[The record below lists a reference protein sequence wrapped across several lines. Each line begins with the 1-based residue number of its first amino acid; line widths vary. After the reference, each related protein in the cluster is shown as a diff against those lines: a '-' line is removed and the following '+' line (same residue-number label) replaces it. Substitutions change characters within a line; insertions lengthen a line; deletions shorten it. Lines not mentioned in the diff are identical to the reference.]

1 MATHILEEVLSHSAA
16 ITQRERNVG
25 NHVVDQAS
33 AVLSGTATSPQR
45 RCEARMDY
53 RRMCSYEVVEASGG
67 RSVVTGQGV
76 ALAVN
81 RSTDGILLHTALV
94 PHAKQLIEVH
104 TPRFGWGRTVN
115 VFEVRWA
122 RPVQAES
129 LGNLYLIGCR
139 RILGPCHYLSF

>member
-1 MATHILEEVLSHSAA
+1 M
-16 ITQRERNVG
+16 
-25 NHVVDQAS
+25 
-33 AVLSGTATSPQR
+33 
-45 RCEARMDY
+45 
-53 RRMCSYEVVEASGG
+53 
-67 RSVVTGQGV
+67 
-76 ALAVN
+76 ALA
-81 RSTDGILLHTALV
+81 

>member
-1 MATHILEEVLSHSAA
+1 MATHTPEDMLSRSPA
-16 ITQRERNVG
+16 IPQRGWNVG
-25 NHVVDQAS
+25 NNNVDQAPV
-33 AVLSGTATSPQR
+33 VLSATATSPGR

-53 RRMCSYEVVEASGG
+53 RRMCSYEVFETIGE
-67 RSVVTGQGV
+67 RSVVTGQGE

-81 RSTDGILLHTALV
+81 RSMDGILLLTALV

-115 VFEVRWA
+115 VFEALWA
-122 RPVQAES
+122 RPAQAES

>member
-1 MATHILEEVLSHSAA
+1 MATYTLEAMLSHCTAA
-16 ITQRERNVG
+16 SLREQQVG
-25 NHVVDQAS
+25 NREFDQT
-33 AVLSGTATSPQR
+33 SGRLPVGAIPPTR
-45 RCEARMDY
+45 RCEERMEC
-53 RRMCSYEVVEASGG
+53 RCICSYEILEVIKED
-67 RSVVTGQGV
+67 SVVIEQGE
-76 ALAVN
+76 AITVN
-81 RSTDGILLHTALV
+81 RSTEGILLFMGMA

-115 VFEVRWA
+115 VFESRWA

>member
-1 MATHILEEVLSHSAA
+1 MATHTPEGMLSRSPA
-16 ITQRERNVG
+16 IPQRERNVA
-25 NHVVDQAS
+25 NHNVDQAPV
-33 AVLSGTATSPQR
+33 VLSATATSPGS
-45 RCEARMDY
+45 RCEVRMDY

-67 RSVVTGQGV
+67 RSVVTGQGE

-81 RSTDGILLHTALV
+81 RSTDGILLLTALV
-94 PHAKQLIEVH
+94 PHTKQLIEVH

-115 VFEVRWA
+115 VFEARWA